1 MKRKYF
7 ILMIILSFIVEIVVI
22 CLLVN
27 KSYVL
32 KNDTVKLNELV
43 YEIENN
49 FNDEKKYPNT
59 FSYSIIDSNENLIY
73 KNSNN
78 ISTSLNDAYMNR
90 DTIIDLNIEGVSY
103 KLLISNDLKEIISKN
118 NNTII
123 TSVIIISLIQLIC
136 LAIYYIY
143 LERNILSPFKDM
155 KEYATR
161 ISNGDL
167 DIPLKMDRG
176 NNFGAFTE
184 SFDIMRVELK
194 KARLKEKEA
203 NDSKR
208 ELVAKLSHDIKT
220 PVASIKSSSELGSEI
235 TKDEKDKYYFDCIN
249 MKADQI
255 NTLVSNLLMSSL
267 EDLEKISI
275 NPSQSDSYILYDLI
289 EAADYLKRVG
299 KYIIPECKI
308 FIDRVRLQQVIDNI
322 ISNSYKYANTKI
334 DCNSY
339 IENEYLIL
347 SFRDYGEGVDLLELP
362 LLTEKYKRG
371 ANSKGLDGVG
381 LGLYISKSFV
391 SEMNGILE
399 LGIDNPG
406 FIVTIKLRII

>member
-1 MKRKYF
+1 MKKRYF
-7 ILMIILSFIVEIVVI
+7 ILIILLSFIIEIVTLI
-22 CLLVN
+22 LLIN
-27 KSYVL
+27 KSYTL
-32 KNDTVKLNELV
+32 KNDTVKINELV

-49 FNDEKKYPNT
+49 FNDKEKYPTT
-59 FSYSIIDSNENLIY
+59 FNYSIIDSSGELIY

-78 ISTSLNDAYMNR
+78 ISVSLNDAYKNR
-90 DTIIDLNIEGVSY
+90 DTIIDLNIEGNSY
-103 KLLISNDLKEIISKN
+103 KLLISNDLSEIISN
-118 NNTII
+118 TNTTII
-123 TSVIIISLIQLIC
+123 ITVIAISFIQLIC
-136 LAIYYIY
+136 LVLYYIY
-143 LERNILSPFKDM
+143 LQRSIIHPFKDM
-155 KEYATR
+155 KDYATR

-167 DIPLKMDRG
+167 DIPLKMDKG

-184 SFDIMRVELK
+184 SFDIMRIELK

-220 PVASIKSSSELGSEI
+220 PVASIKSSSELGSAI
-235 TKDEKDKYYFDCIN
+235 ASSEKDKYYFNCIN
-249 MKADQI
+249 TKADQI

-275 NPSQSDSYILYDLI
+275 NPIQSNSYVLYDLI
-289 EAADYLKRVG
+289 STSDYLNKVE
-299 KYIIPECKI
+299 KYIIPDCKI

-339 IENEYLIL
+339 IENEYLVI
-347 SFRDYGEGVDLLELP
+347 SFRDYGCGVEKLELP

-371 ANSKGLDGVG
+371 SNSAGLDGVG
-381 LGLYISKSFV
+381 LGLYISKSFIN
-391 SEMNGILE
+391 EMDGILE
-399 LGIDNPG
+399 LANGEPG